1 MESSAPFLSVQQF
14 TRSAIPQG
22 KFYAPSGESI
32 WVKQRRGTM
41 KVLNILV
48 SAFRAL
54 QRNKMRS
61 FLTMLGIII
70 GVAAVIAMLAIGQGA
85 EYSVK
90 EQIAA
95 LGTNVLMVFP
105 GSQQQGGIRFAAGS
119 AVTLTEDDAKAI
131 ARDCPAVSYVSPG
144 TFAGGQVIAGNLN
157 WATSVHGVGADYLEI
172 REWPIEYGNFFTD
185 DDIKAATKVCVLGA
199 TVADNLFPD
208 SDPIDQSI
216 RIRNV
221 PFKVIGVLTRK
232 GQNAMGQDQ
241 DDVILAPFTTVQHRL
256 SHYPYIRYI
265 LVSAASSR
273 SISTAENEI
282 ADLLRMRHRIEPYAP
297 DDFTIRN
304 QNDIA
309 TAATAT
315 TQILTILLASIASVS
330 LLVGGIGIM
339 NIMLVSVTERTREI
353 GIRMSIGA
361 RARDILT
368 QFLIEA
374 LVLSLLGGLVG
385 IILGTAGS
393 SVISSI
399 AKWPTIVTAFS
410 IILSFGF
417 SIGIGIFFG
426 FYPARKAALLNPI
439 DALRYE

>member
-1 MESSAPFLSVQQF
+1 M
-14 TRSAIPQG
+14 
-22 KFYAPSGESI
+22 
-32 WVKQRRGTM
+32 
-41 KVLNILV
+41 NITNTLL

-54 QRNKMRS
+54 KRNKMRS

-70 GVAAVIAMLAIGQGA
+70 GVSAVIVMLAIGQGA
-85 EYSVK
+85 KFSV
-90 EQIAA
+90 EQQINA
-95 LGTNVLMVFP
+95 LGTNVLIVIP
-105 GSQQQGGIRFAAGS
+105 GTQQTGGIRVGAGS
-119 AVTLTEDDAKAI
+119 ATTLTEDDALAI
-131 ARDCPAVSYVSPG
+131 QKECPAVALVSPG
-144 TFAGGQVIAGNLN
+144 TRGGGQVIAGSQN
-157 WATSVHGVGADYLEI
+157 WATGIEGTGPDYLEI
-172 REWPIEYGNFFTD
+172 RKWKVGYGEFYTEQ
-185 DDIKAATKVCVLGA
+185 DIRSASKVCVLGK

-208 SDPIDQSI
+208 GNPVGQTV

-221 PFKVIGVLTRK
+221 PFKVVGVLEQK

-241 DDVILAPFTTVQHRL
+241 DDIILAPYTTVARRL
-256 SHYPYIRYI
+256 SWSSNLRQI
-265 LVSAASSR
+265 LVSATSPAG
-273 SISTAENEI
+273 I
-282 ADLLRMRHRIEPYAP
+282 AAAQSQITDLLRMRHKIAAYDQ

-304 QNDIA
+304 QADLA

-315 TQILTILLASIASVS
+315 TDILTYLLASVAGVS

-361 RARDILT
+361 RSRDILT

-374 LVLSLLGGLVG
+374 LVLSLLGGIVG
-385 IILGTAGS
+385 IGLGIAGS
-393 SVISSI
+393 GVISSI
-399 AKWPTIVTAFS
+399 VKWPTIISVLS
-410 IILSFGF
+410 IVLSFGF

>member
-1 MESSAPFLSVQQF
+1 
-14 TRSAIPQG
+14 
-22 KFYAPSGESI
+22 
-32 WVKQRRGTM
+32 M
-41 KVLNILV
+41 KVLNIV
-48 SAFRAL
+48 ISAFRAL
-54 QRNKMRS
+54 QRNKLRS

-70 GVAAVIAMLAIGQGA
+70 GVGAVIAMLAIGQGA

-95 LGTNVLMVFP
+95 LGTNVLMIYP
-105 GSQQQGGIRFAAGS
+105 GAQQQGGVRTGAGS
-119 AVTLTEDDAKAI
+119 AVTLTEDDAA
-131 ARDCPAVSYVSPG
+131 AVSRECPAVQYISPG
-144 TFAGGQVIAGNLN
+144 SIAGGQVIAGNLN
-157 WATSVHGVGADYLEI
+157 WSTMVQGVGDDYLAI
-172 REWPIEYGNFFTD
+172 REWPVEYGDFFTD
-185 DDIKAATKVCVLGA
+185 QDVKAAAKVCVLGK
-199 TVADNLFPD
+199 TVADNLFPG
-208 SDPIDQSI
+208 SSPVDQTI

-221 PFKVIGVLTRK
+221 PFKVSGVLSKK

-241 DDVILAPFTTVQHRL
+241 DDVIIAPYTTVIHRL
-256 SHYPYIRYI
+256 SHWPNLRYI
-265 LVSAASSR
+265 LVSAASLKD
-273 SISTAENEI
+273 ISTAQSQISEV
-282 ADLLRMRHRIEPYAP
+282 LRMRHKIQPYEA

-304 QNDIA
+304 QTDLAA
-309 TAATAT
+309 TATAT

-374 LVLSLLGGLVG
+374 LVLSLLGGFIG
-385 IILGTAGS
+385 IILGTVGS
-393 SVISSI
+393 SAISSL

-410 IILSFGF
+410 IALSFGF
-417 SIGIGIFFG
+417 SIAIGIFFG
-426 FYPARKAALLNPI
+426 YYPARKAAMLNPI

>member
-1 MESSAPFLSVQQF
+1 
-14 TRSAIPQG
+14 
-22 KFYAPSGESI
+22 
-32 WVKQRRGTM
+32 M
-41 KVLNILV
+41 KILNILL

-70 GVAAVIAMLAIGQGA
+70 GVGAVIAMLAIGQGA

-95 LGTNVLMVFP
+95 LGTNVLMVYP
-105 GSQQQGGIRFAAGS
+105 GAQQQSGVRTAAGS
-119 AVTLTEDDAKAI
+119 SVTLTEDDALAI
-131 ARDCPAVSYVSPG
+131 SKECPAVQYISPG
-144 TFAGGQVIAGNLN
+144 SFGGGQVIAGNLN
-157 WATSVHGVGADYLEI
+157 WSTGTQGVGADYLQI
-172 REWPIEYGNFFTD
+172 REWPIEYGEFFTD
-185 DDIKAATKVCVLGA
+185 QDVKSAAKVCVLGK
-199 TVADNLFPD
+199 TVADNLFPE
-208 SDPIDQSI
+208 SSPVDQTI

-221 PFKVIGVLTRK
+221 PFKVVGVLTRK
-232 GQNAMGQDQ
+232 GQNANGQDQ
-241 DDVILAPFTTVQHRL
+241 DDMILAPYTTVIRRL
-256 SHYPYIRYI
+256 AHWPNLRFI
-265 LVSAASSR
+265 LVSATSLKDIDAAQNQ
-273 SISTAENEI
+273 IAE
-282 ADLLRMRHRIEPYAP
+282 LLRMRHKIQPYEP

-304 QNDIA
+304 QTDLAA
-309 TAATAT
+309 TATAT

-374 LVLSLLGGLVG
+374 LVLSLLGGITG
-385 IILGTAGS
+385 IILGVFGS
-393 SVISSI
+393 SAISHF
-399 AKWPTIVTAFS
+399 AKWPTIITAFS
-410 IILSFGF
+410 IVLSFGF
-417 SIGIGIFFG
+417 SIAIGIFFG

>member
-1 MESSAPFLSVQQF
+1 
-14 TRSAIPQG
+14 
-22 KFYAPSGESI
+22 
-32 WVKQRRGTM
+32 M
-41 KVLNILV
+41 KILNILV

-54 QRNKMRS
+54 QRNKLRS

-70 GVAAVIAMLAIGQGA
+70 GVGAVIAMLAIGQGA

-95 LGTNVLMVFP
+95 LGTNVIMIFP
-105 GSQQQGGIRFAAGS
+105 GAQQQAGVRTSAGS
-119 AVTLTEDDAKAI
+119 AVTLTEDDATAI
-131 ARDCPAVSYVSPG
+131 SRECPAVQYLSPG
-144 TFAGGQVIAGNLN
+144 SMAGGQVIAGNLN
-157 WATSVHGVGADYLEI
+157 WSTAIQGVGGDYLTI
-172 REWPIEYGNFFTD
+172 RDWSLEYGEFFTD
-185 DDIKAATKVCVLGA
+185 QDIKGAAKVCVLGR

-208 SDPIDQSI
+208 SSPVDQTI

-221 PFKVIGVLTRK
+221 PFKVTGVLSKK

-241 DDVILAPFTTVQHRL
+241 DDVIIAPYTTVIRRL
-256 SHYPYIRYI
+256 SHWPNLRFI
-265 LVSAASSR
+265 LVSAASMNDMT
-273 SISTAENEI
+273 TAQTQITE
-282 ADLLRMRHRIEPYAP
+282 LLRMRHKIQPYDA

-304 QNDIA
+304 QTDLAA
-309 TAATAT
+309 TATAT

-361 RARDILT
+361 RGRDILT
-368 QFLIEA
+368 QFLIEV
-374 LVLSLLGGLVG
+374 LVLSLLGGFVG
-385 IILGTAGS
+385 IVLGTVGS
-393 SVISSI
+393 SVISSL

-410 IILSFGF
+410 IALSFGF
-417 SIGIGIFFG
+417 SIAIGIFFG